1 MALITLNQGLWLFF
15 SSLVSVRGWIC
26 FLAQCSL
33 LDGDLHQNRCQR
45 NGSVE
50 FCSERKQR
58 LKYMEMSLM
67 GKMSWELHSQ
77 LDVGWVLMVWEFC
90 RRKLKVQL
98 VPLRRFISSNVD
110 RVYVAQGMYLF
121 VTLPWLLQPAAL
133 SCSVTLLGASMEAAL
148 ASPDG
153 VAHEKRG
160 FAMLL
165 PPKGCSWELPV
176 WCCLLGNK
184 KERGYLLTLALV

>member
-15 SSLVSVRGWIC
+15 SSLVPVRGWIC

-77 LDVGWVLMVWEFC
+77 LDVGWVLMIWEFC

-110 RVYVAQGMYLF
+110 RVCSIGHVF
-121 VTLPWLLQPAAL
+121 VCDT
-133 SCSVTLLGASMEAAL
+133 SL
-148 ASPDG
+148 ASPASSSQLLSDSSWG
-153 VAHEKRG
+153 EHGGSIGLSKWRCPWKTWFCNASSTKRMQLR
-160 FAMLL
+160 AASVMLFTW
-165 PPKGCSWELPV
+165 K
-176 WCCLLGNK
+176 
-184 KERGYLLTLALV
+184 